1 MRTVNAGGEVEALGI
16 RDIAEIDFGEADD
29 IMEGEDVEEIF
40 ARARE
45 EEDDDDDDDD
55 VYDDGHEDGG
65 MDVFYEDTDGE
76 LEINHEDVDHEADI
90 GDDYPIILSTEQ
102 RHAASC
108 FGVALDS
115 DKPDNELLK
124 LFHLLILSI
133 FTSQPPDA
141 EKRRFHLPVE
151 AFILGSS
158 LDADCSFHG
167 PGNIAS
173 RLSKLQYDAQ
183 FSILYDA
190 LTGGGDIS
198 KYVS

>member
-1 MRTVNAGGEVEALGI
+1 MDGEVEVLGI
-16 RDIAEIDFGEADD
+16 KDVEGIDFEEADC
-29 IMEGEDVEEIF
+29 IIEGEDVEEIF

-55 VYDDGHEDGG
+55 VYEDGHEDGG
-65 MDVFYEDTDGE
+65 KNVFYEDTDGE
-76 LEINHEDVDHEADI
+76 LETSHEDVNDGADI
-90 GDDYPIILSTEQ
+90 GDAYPIILSAEQ

-108 FGVALDS
+108 FGVALDD

-133 FTSQPPDA
+133 FTSQPLDA
-141 EKRRFHLPVE
+141 EKRRFHLPIE

-158 LDADCSFHG
+158 LDADGSIRG